1 MHEPSKEKISYLHLS
16 VSLCNDNLYTN
27 LHIKATDCHQHL
39 EYMSSHPEH
48 TKKSIIYSQTLCLR
62 RLCSVQQDFEGHKI
76 NLRSWFVKRRYPEE
90 IIEGQMWKVK
100 FNFSMEIN
108 FKEKEGKGVPLV
120 VAYHP
125 RLNCL
130 NKIIRENLPLLY
142 TNNKVKKVTKKH
154 CEVCKNVNITDSF
167 TSSVTQNTCK
177 ISLKLKCDD
186 KRLIYLLI
194 WKQCLKQYAGETAD
208 VFHKRWNNYKN
219 NASKFLREELYA
231 TTFF

>member
-108 FKEKEGKGVPLV
+108 FKENEGKGVPLV

-142 TNNKVKKVTKKH
+142 TNNKVKKVLPVKP
-154 CEVCKNVNITDSF
+154 VMSF
-167 TSSVTQNTCK
+167 RSARK
-177 ISLKLKCDD
+177 
-186 KRLIYLLI
+186 
-194 WKQCLKQYAGETAD
+194 
-208 VFHKRWNNYKN
+208 
-219 NASKFLREELYA
+219 
-231 TTFF
+231 